1 MITLVFV
8 AMIRYKKLK
17 ELNISMFTTKDD
29 WIMILVMVLLPL
41 TNVILCLLID
51 QDFVKLKN
59 KKSQVYKVYGDL
71 FKFVDFKN
79 LSKLVVMLFCNRN
92 LIKNACLSYVII
104 YMNDHS
110 SLQLIGLYF
119 IILFD
124 AMFFFGY
131 MPFGKGT

>member
-1 MITLVFV
+1 
-8 AMIRYKKLK
+8 
-17 ELNISMFTTKDD
+17 MFTTKDD